1 MDTMP
6 VYVRY
11 IDLNGCKNSYCIP
24 EKPNGYAL
32 FMLLDYQT
40 FHSDHAEYFIET
52 FVKKGYIV
60 FSSGL
65 LIAEWG
71 SKTAVKHAEHLI
83 QLLLR
88 QEIIN
93 EKIFLCAE
101 GTGALIAQQLCCSED
116 IHIRA
121 AAFIN
126 PLLSLQDC
134 LIHYQEDE
142 VTLKRFKKE
151 MSRQHGLSH
160 CDRESVANVDE
171 KLFTAY
177 HLPVQSFLRHVKK
190 DNVEELVKVNPL
202 KTRLLANEVSDFF
215 EKFIP
220 AT

>member
-1 MDTMP
+1 MP

-24 EKPNGYAL
+24 EKPNGYAI

-40 FHSDHAEYFIET
+40 LHSGHAEHFIDP
-52 FVKKGYIV
+52 FVKKGYTV

-71 SKTAVKHAEHLI
+71 SKKAVKHAEHLI

-88 QEIIN
+88 QETIN

-101 GTGALIAQQLCCSED
+101 GTGALIAQQLCCSDD

-126 PLLSLQDC
+126 PLLSLEDC
-134 LIHYQEDE
+134 FLHYQDDE

-151 MSRQHGLSH
+151 MSRQYGLKH
-160 CDRESVANVDE
+160 CDRKIVANLDK

-177 HLPVQSFLRHVKK
+177 HLPVQSFLQNVKR
-190 DNVEELVKVNPL
+190 DSAEESTKVNL
-202 KTRLLANEVSDFF
+202 SRTRTLANELSGFYQT
-215 EKFIP
+215 FIS